1 MVEKIQ
7 QPATGE
13 ERETV
18 LWHTE
23 RIDIAIVCVALLI
36 GMVKFLIS
44 FVREHGIFD
53 MWAVTFF
60 WGLGFLAVFSVMIWS
75 VGVSTVVRKNSEDLT
90 ISSML
95 GHIVC
100 GEVQTI
106 PLKFLTDVVAR
117 ERSYG
122 FKGRTTRRF
131 QIQYGPARQRS
142 ELLGRLTRDHVVRL
156 QNGVLRGTLRIENP

>member
-1 MVEKIQ
+1 
-7 QPATGE
+7 
-13 ERETV
+13 
-18 LWHTE
+18 
-23 RIDIAIVCVALLI
+23 
-36 GMVKFLIS
+36 MVKFLVP
-44 FVREHGIFD
+44 FVREHGVFD
-53 MWAVTFF
+53 MWAIVFF
-60 WGLGFLAVFSVMIWS
+60 WGRGFLVILSVMVWS
-75 VGVSTVVRKNSEDLT
+75 VGVSTVIRKNSEDLT

-100 GEVQTI
+100 REVRSI
-106 PLKFLTDVVAR
+106 PLKYLIDVVAR

-122 FKGRTTRRF
+122 FKGRKTRRF